1 MENSYSIPS
10 SQIIIQEFDNGN
22 THIFLFG
29 RFGIPQSKLS
39 FYRNT
44 AETLAEYGLQSS
56 ARKSKHR
63 ALGVSVIMKLLI
75 LYRIEIPTTEIS

>member
-1 MENSYSIPS
+1 MQTRI
-10 SQIIIQEFDNGN
+10 
-22 THIFLFG
+22 LFYIG
-29 RFGIPQSKLS
+29 RFGIPKSKLS

-63 ALGVSVIMKLLI
+63 ALGVSVIIKLLI
-75 LYRIEIPTTEIS
+75 NFRIEISSTEFS